1 MPSRSG
7 ASVGGTLYV
16 VGTPIGNLGDLTRRA
31 EATLASV
38 DVIAAEDTRRTRAL
52 LSHLGITGKSLVSLD
67 ANAGDRTV
75 IDLVGRLAAGEML
88 AFVTDAGTPGVSDP
102 GTKLVRAAIAEGIA
116 VMTVPGPSAVT
127 SAVAVSG
134 LVEGPFLFLGFL
146 PRRGEKRRRAIR
158 RIRVSVEPVVLF
170 EAPARIRETLE
181 ELSRAIPE
189 RQACV
194 LRELTKLHEEALR
207 GTLRELA
214 KGDVMERGEFT
225 VVVAGGSEEPEDDAL
240 DIEAVIKD
248 RLRAGDSPRTVAD
261 DVASLSGKS
270 RREIYARVLDAARR
284 REEG

>member
-1 MPSRSG
+1 
-7 ASVGGTLYV
+7 VGGTLYV

-52 LSHLGITGKSLVSLD
+52 LSHLGISGKSLVCLD
-67 ANAGDRTV
+67 ANADTRT
-75 IDLVGRLAAGEML
+75 ISDLVGRLVAGEML

-170 EAPARIRETLE
+170 EAPGRIRETLE
-181 ELSRAIPE
+181 ELGQAIPE

-194 LRELTKLHEEALR
+194 LRELTKLHEETLR

-214 KGDVMERGEFT
+214 EKDVTERGEFT
-225 VVVAGGSEEPEDDAL
+225 LVVSGNSEEPEDDTL
-240 DIEAVIKD
+240 DVEAVILD
-248 RLRAGDSPRTVAD
+248 RLRAGDSPRTVAE
-261 DVASLSGKS
+261 DVSSLSGKS

-284 REEG
+284 RG